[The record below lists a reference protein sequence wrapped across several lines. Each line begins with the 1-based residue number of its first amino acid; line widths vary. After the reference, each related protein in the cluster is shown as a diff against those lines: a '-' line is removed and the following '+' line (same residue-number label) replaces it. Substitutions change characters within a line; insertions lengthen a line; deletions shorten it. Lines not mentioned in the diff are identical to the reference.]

1 MAQIFGTLAAP
12 TALSL
17 GKHMLT
23 INGGEYK
30 LAVNS
35 MEYNF
40 SRVITPYYTLNTDDT
55 GRILVTSDP
64 IGTLRLNYI
73 MGASKNLEKFLSDYS
88 NICNIKNNIISAD
101 IGLDK
106 TCKGDTADIENEVF
120 TFDGCLISSVGG
132 NLSRSE
138 RGTLCLGRVDITF
151 INLSVSATNANK

>member
-1 MAQIFGTLAAP
+1 MAQIFGTLATP

-23 INGGEYK
+23 INNGNYK

-35 MEYNF
+35 LEYNF
-40 SRVITPYYTLNTDDT
+40 SRVVTPYYTLNSDDT

-73 MGASKNLEKFLSDYS
+73 MGASKNLEQFLSDYS
-88 NICNIKNNIISAD
+88 NICNIKENIISAD

-106 TCKGDTADIENEVF
+106 TCKGNTLDIDNEVF

-138 RGTLCLGRVDITF
+138 RGTLCLGRIDLTF
-151 INLSVSATNANK
+151 INLSVSTNN